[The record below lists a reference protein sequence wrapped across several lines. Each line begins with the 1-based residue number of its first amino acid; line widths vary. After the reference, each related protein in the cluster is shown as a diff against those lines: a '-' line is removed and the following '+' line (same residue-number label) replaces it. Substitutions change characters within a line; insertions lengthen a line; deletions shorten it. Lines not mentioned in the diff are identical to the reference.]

1 MKEKKRILSTVSLY
15 HALDDGAIS
24 VIPLLF
30 PVLKILFNLSYTQI
44 GFITGGGLLITLIGQ
59 IFIGHI
65 SDSKNFRIMLAS
77 GILLISVSMLLL
89 TQAYDF
95 ITLVLFIF
103 ILRLAASF
111 FHPIGIGWISRTF
124 KKDRLDWAMGI
135 QSGFGDIGAFI
146 AVLTTLYL
154 VELKGWKFPLFIWSI
169 FGVLILLSG
178 LYLTRSTRVEN
189 TITKSKDTT
198 RLKLKNYFIDAKKF
212 LKRIKIL
219 IPAFILS
226 GATWSIT
233 ISYLPLL
240 LNERTNL
247 SLPYIGFLISVWLGI
262 GSIVSFFYGRIY
274 SLIGRKNVILFA
286 YFTIGLVGFSL
297 SYFTNTIMILI
308 LMILLGISTF
318 LTYPALFSFVSSVTL
333 ETTEGKSFG
342 YIFTIQL
349 GGGTL
354 LLVISGVLSDL
365 WGIWVPFT
373 ILGITSIT
381 LTVLLF
387 VYRKKPVVVESQ

>member
-1 MKEKKRILSTVSLY
+1 
-15 HALDDGAIS
+15 
-24 VIPLLF
+24 
-30 PVLKILFNLSYTQI
+30 
-44 GFITGGGLLITLIGQ
+44 
-59 IFIGHI
+59 
-65 SDSKNFRIMLAS
+65 
-77 GILLISVSMLLL
+77 
-89 TQAYDF
+89 
-95 ITLVLFIF
+95 
-103 ILRLAASF
+103 
-111 FHPIGIGWISRTF
+111 
-124 KKDRLDWAMGI
+124 MGI

-154 VELKGWKFPLFIWSI
+154 VELNGWKFPLFIWSI

-198 RLKLKNYFIDAKKF
+198 RQKLKNYFIDAKKF

-240 LNERTNL
+240 LSDRTSL

-318 LTYPALFSFVSSVTL
+318 LTYPALFSFVSSVIP

-349 GGGTL
+349 GGGTFL
-354 LLVISGVLSDL
+354 LIISGVLSDL

-387 VYRKKPVVVESQ
+387 VYRKKPVVIESQ

>member
-30 PVLKILFNLSYTQI
+30 PVLKILFDLSYTQI

-59 IFIGHI
+59 LFISHI
-65 SDSKNFRIMLAS
+65 SDSKNFRTMLAL

-111 FHPIGIGWISRTF
+111 FHPIGIGWISKTF

-154 VELKGWKFPLFIWSI
+154 VELNGWKFPLFIWSI

-198 RLKLKNYFIDAKKF
+198 RQKLKNYFIDAKKF

-240 LNERTNL
+240 LSDRTSL

-297 SYFTNTIMILI
+297 SYFTNTTLILI

-365 WGIWVPFT
+365 WGIWVPFS
-373 ILGITSIT
+373 ILGISSLM
-381 LTVLLF
+381 LTALLF
-387 VYRKKPVVVESQ
+387 IYRKKPVVVESQ

>member
-30 PVLKILFNLSYTQI
+30 PVLKILFDLSYTQI
-44 GFITGGGLLITLIGQ
+44 GFITGGGLLITLIGE

-111 FHPIGIGWISRTF
+111 FHPIGIGWISKTF

-154 VELKGWKFPLFIWSI
+154 VELRGWKFPLFIWSI
-169 FGVLILLSG
+169 FGILILLSG
-178 LYLTRSTRVEN
+178 LFLTRSTKIEN
-189 TITKSKDTT
+189 TITINKDTT
-198 RLKLKNYFIDAKKF
+198 RQKFEKYFEDAKKF

-286 YFTIGLVGFSL
+286 YLTIGIVGFSL

-387 VYRKKPVVVESQ
+387 VYRKKPIVVESQ